1 MSVNGEFV
9 YNNVLIWRVF
19 MYVCVFWDINLMW
32 IELFV
37 YVIFVL
43 LIENILI

>member
-1 MSVNGEFV
+1 
-9 YNNVLIWRVF
+9 

>member
-1 MSVNGEFV
+1 
-9 YNNVLIWRVF
+9 

-43 LIENILI
+43 LIEKILI

>member
-1 MSVNGEFV
+1 
-9 YNNVLIWRVF
+9 

-37 YVIFVL
+37 FVIFVL

>member
-1 MSVNGEFV
+1 
-9 YNNVLIWRVF
+9 

-43 LIENILI
+43 FIENILI

>member
-1 MSVNGEFV
+1 
-9 YNNVLIWRVF
+9 

-37 YVIFVL
+37 YVIFVF
-43 LIENILI
+43 LIENI

>member
-1 MSVNGEFV
+1 
-9 YNNVLIWRVF
+9 
-19 MYVCVFWDINLMW
+19 MYVCVIWDINLMW

>member
-1 MSVNGEFV
+1 
-9 YNNVLIWRVF
+9 

-43 LIENILI
+43 LIEKNFNLKIY

>member
-1 MSVNGEFV
+1 
-9 YNNVLIWRVF
+9 
-19 MYVCVFWDINLMW
+19 MYVCVIWDINLML

>member
-1 MSVNGEFV
+1 
-9 YNNVLIWRVF
+9 

-37 YVIFVL
+37 YVMFVL

>member
-1 MSVNGEFV
+1 
-9 YNNVLIWRVF
+9 
-19 MYVCVFWDINLMW
+19 MYVCVIWDINLML

-43 LIENILI
+43 LIEKILI